1 MAYRIEAARSRIKR
15 ELKRFAADDRV
26 RIAKAVAMLST
37 EPRPGDAIQLEANV
51 YRIRVG
57 DYRVIYKVYDEQ
69 ELILIG
75 RIARRGES
83 TYKGIGSLFE

>member
-1 MAYRIEAARSRIKR
+1 MYRIEAARSRIKR
-15 ELKRFAADDRV
+15 DLKRIPADDRA
-26 RIAKAVAMLST
+26 RIAKAIALLSS
-37 EPRPGDAIQLEANV
+37 EPRPMDAIQLESDV

-57 DYRVIYKVYDEQ
+57 DYRVIYKVYESR

-75 RIARRGES
+75 RISRRGEN